1 MTQYNADC
9 CDHNLHRTI
18 CQGDFPVPV
27 FKRYNIRIYYEVHG
41 EGFPVLLLAPGGM
54 RSSIPVWE
62 NTTYNPIDQLA
73 PNCRVIAMDQRN
85 AGQSTAPIA
94 ATDGWRDYTDDQ
106 VALLDHLGID
116 RFHAAGMCIG
126 GSFIM
131 GLVEAVPER
140 VVSDVMLPPIGFTD
154 NRQTFANLFDGWSG
168 ALKSKHP
175 SLSKDDWATFRTT
188 MFGGDFLFNIS
199 EDAVAKC
206 HIPLLVLMG
215 TDIYHPEETS
225 RRIAKLTPR
234 ATLIEHW
241 KEPENHASTSTVINA
256 FLAEHT

>member
-1 MTQYNADC
+1 M
-9 CDHNLHRTI
+9 
-18 CQGDFPVPV
+18 PV
-27 FKRYNIRIYYEVHG
+27 FERDNIRIYYEVHG

-62 NTTYNPIDQLA
+62 NTPYNPIEQLG
-73 PNCRVIAMDQRN
+73 PHCQVIAMDQRN

-140 VVSDVMLPPIGFTD
+140 IVSAVMLQPIGFAD
-154 NRQTFANLFDGWSG
+154 NRQTFADLFDGWSE

-175 SLSKDDWATFRTT
+175 SLSDDDWATFRTT
-188 MFGGDFLFNIS
+188 MFGGDFLFNAS

-225 RRIAKLTPR
+225 RRIAELAPR
-234 ATLIEHW
+234 ATLVEHW
-241 KEPENHASTSTVINA
+241 KEPENQASTSAVINA